1 MRIGYLYD
9 FNAYPPK
16 GGNHIHASELT
27 RGFLSAGHTVS
38 TIDDPTM
45 PGVNNFNSDI
55 ISLSDFM
62 SSIDILYVRIDAR
75 FVREWKTLIECM
87 KIVKSQPVIW
97 EINSPAN
104 ESLAYS
110 WLSGRSVADSG
121 ENYWRKFRR
130 WQHALRKKPGIRFEE
145 GFRRSMAKNVNA
157 AICVSSS
164 LSQYALED
172 LGINNVLTLPN
183 GGPLISK
190 EEIEKRRVG
199 HAENKFS
206 VFYCG
211 SAMYPW
217 QGLDYLTEVIKLAEV
232 EEPEIEFFLAVNQK
246 HSSVPET
253 SNVTILEHLD
263 RDQIFDAI
271 CSSDACV
278 SIHPE
283 YPWSKYGFH
292 NSPMKL
298 FEYMACARPS
308 VSSNHGQMA
317 EIINDGIDGLLCEN
331 NPRDILDKLK
341 SLQADRALAQQIG
354 NNARDRIQTEFSW
367 QKDNVQKT
375 LNLFQQLASK
385 VGSTS

>member
-1 MRIGYLYD
+1 LRIGYLYD
-9 FNAYPPK
+9 FQAHPPR
-16 GGNHIHASELT
+16 GGNHVHAYELT
-27 RGFLSAGHTVS
+27 QGFLAEGHSVATV
-38 TIDDPTM
+38 DDPTM
-45 PGVNNFNSDI
+45 PGVDNYC
-55 ISLSDFM
+55 
-62 SSIDILYVRIDAR
+62 SSPDELARFASNIDILYVRIDGR
-75 FVREWKTLIECM
+75 LLSKWPTLQLCM
-87 KIVKSQPVIW
+87 SLIKSKPVIW
-97 EINSPAN
+97 EINAPAN

-110 WLSGRSVADSG
+110 WLSGRSVTDGG
-121 ENYWRKFRR
+121 EGLWRKFRR
-130 WQHALRKKPGIRFEE
+130 WQHALRKKPGIKFEE
-145 GFRRSMAKNVNA
+145 NFRRSMAKRVNA

-164 LSQYALED
+164 LSQYARKD
-172 LGINNVLTLPN
+172 LGIENVIILPN
-183 GGPLISK
+183 GGPLISRK
-190 EEIEKRRVG
+190 EIEQRGVK
-199 HAENKFS
+199 HSDNSFS

-232 EEPEIEFFLAVNQK
+232 EEPGIKFSLAVNQK
-246 HSSVPET
+246 HSSIPET

-308 VSSNHGQMA
+308 VTSNHGQMA

-341 SLQADRALAQQIG
+341 RLKNDRPLAQQIG
-354 NNARDRIQTEFSW
+354 NNARKRIQAEFSW
-367 QKDNVQKT
+367 QKDNVKKT
-375 LNLFQQLASK
+375 LTVFQQLASN
-385 VGSTS
+385 VENAR